1 MIKKLQVE
9 CGHNTVNK
17 IKTMFED
24 MIKSK
29 QVMIDFKGMRRGS
42 NVIEGVE
49 FSIEILTS
57 GHWPYCDIPQCVIPR
72 QLGRIKE
79 NFNQFYKNKFAN
91 REINWLYNHGSVQVS
106 TTYLNKN
113 Y

>member
-17 IKTMFED
+17 IKTMLQD
-24 MIKSK
+24 MIKSQ
-29 QVMIDFKGMRRGS
+29 QVVAEFRSSKGGS
-42 NVIEGVE
+42 NIENIE
-49 FSIEILTS
+49 FSTEILTS
-57 GHWPYCDIPQCVIPR
+57 GHWPYQDLPKCKIPKQMIVVS
-72 QLGRIKE
+72 E
-79 NFNQFYKNKFAN
+79 QFTQYYKSKFQN
-91 REINWLYNHGSVQVS
+91 REINWLYNHGSVQVA